1 MRIGAL
7 ATCMACLAVN
17 AARAQSLT
25 SPPGY
30 MEYRADAVIARAA
43 TAQAGL
49 GAVIPVGVYVRV
61 SLDGAAGASWRNAS
75 LHPSGRVDA
84 VGRFLLDPF
93 RESPVAL
100 SLGGGVS
107 VPYVDG
113 QRTRPYLTLVAD
125 LEGRKRGAITP
136 AIQIGLGGGARL
148 GVVLRTSVPRWR

>member
-1 MRIGAL
+1 MRIGMLAL
-7 ATCMACLAVN
+7 CAAGLAVHT
-17 AARAQSLT
+17 ARGQSLT

-30 MEYRADAVIARAA
+30 LEYRADAIIARAA
-43 TAQAGL
+43 TAEAGL
-49 GAVIPVGVYVRV
+49 GAVMPLGAYVRV
-61 SLDGAAGASWRNAS
+61 SLDGAAGASWRNAAF
-75 LHPSGRVDA
+75 HPSGRIDA

-93 RESPVAL
+93 RETPVAL

-113 QRTRPYLTLVAD
+113 QRVRPYLTLVAD

-136 AIQIGLGGGARL
+136 AIQIGLGGGARV